1 MFIKNLLN
9 LWTISKKIK
18 MNTIKIPTPLY
29 WLISIVA
36 LLWNFM
42 GVIAYLGQAYM
53 SDDALKMLPE
63 ENQLYFSNVPAWVT
77 AAFAVAVFGGFF
89 ASIGL
94 VIRKKWAYFL
104 FVISFLA
111 LVTQL
116 VYNFFIQNYIE
127 MSGSQMIIPVIS
139 FIVALF
145 LIYFSKQKL
154 QQGVL
159 R

>member
-1 MFIKNLLN
+1 
-9 LWTISKKIK
+9 
-18 MNTIKIPTPLY
+18 MNTITKPTPLY

-36 LLWNFM
+36 LFWNFM
-42 GVIAYLGQAYM
+42 GIIAYLGQAYI

-77 AAFAVAVFGGFF
+77 AAFAVAVFGGFLG
-89 ASIGL
+89 AIGL
-94 VIRKKWAYFL
+94 IIRKKRAYFL

-111 LVTQL
+111 LVAQH

-127 MSGSQMIIPVIS
+127 MTGSQMILPIVT

-145 LIYFSKQKL
+145 LIYFSKQKS

>member
-1 MFIKNLLN
+1 
-9 LWTISKKIK
+9 
-18 MNTIKIPTPLY
+18 MNTITKPTPLD
-29 WLISIVA
+29 WLIYIVA
-36 LLWNFM
+36 LFWNFM
-42 GVIAYLGQAYM
+42 GIIAYLGQAFI

-63 ENQLYFSNVPAWVT
+63 ENQLYFSYVPAWVT
-77 AAFAVAVFGGFF
+77 AAFAVAVFGGFLG
-89 ASIGL
+89 AIGL
-94 VIRKKWAYFL
+94 IIRKKWAYFL

-111 LVTQL
+111 LVAQH

-127 MSGSQMIIPVIS
+127 MTGSQMILPIVT

-145 LIYFSKQKL
+145 LIYFSKQKS

>member
-1 MFIKNLLN
+1 
-9 LWTISKKIK
+9 
-18 MNTIKIPTPLY
+18 MNTITKPTPLY

-36 LLWNFM
+36 LFWNFM
-42 GVIAYLGQAYM
+42 GIIAYLGQAYI

-77 AAFAVAVFGGFF
+77 AAFAVAVFGGFLG
-89 ASIGL
+89 AIGL
-94 VIRKKWAYFL
+94 IIRKKWAYFL

-111 LVTQL
+111 LVAQH

-127 MSGSQMIIPVIS
+127 MTGSQMILPIVT

-145 LIYFSKQKL
+145 LIYFSKLKS

>member
-1 MFIKNLLN
+1 
-9 LWTISKKIK
+9 
-18 MNTIKIPTPLY
+18 MNTITKPTPLY

-36 LLWNFM
+36 IFWNFM
-42 GVIAYLGQAYM
+42 GIIAYLGQAYI

-77 AAFAVAVFGGFF
+77 AAFAVAVFGGFLG
-89 ASIGL
+89 AIGL
-94 VIRKKWAYFL
+94 IIRKKWAYFL

-111 LVTQL
+111 LVAQH

-127 MSGSQMIIPVIS
+127 MTGSQMILPIVT
-139 FIVALF
+139 FMVALF
-145 LIYFSKQKL
+145 LIYFSKQKS

>member
-1 MFIKNLLN
+1 
-9 LWTISKKIK
+9 
-18 MNTIKIPTPLY
+18 MNTITKPTPLY

-36 LLWNFM
+36 LFWNFM
-42 GVIAYLGQAYM
+42 GIIAYLGQAYI

-77 AAFAVAVFGGFF
+77 AAFAVAVFGGFLG
-89 ASIGL
+89 SIGL
-94 VIRKKWAYFL
+94 IIRKKWAYFL

-111 LVTQL
+111 FLVQHL
-116 VYNFFIQNYIE
+116 YNFFIQNYIE
-127 MSGSQMIIPVIS
+127 MTGSQMILPIVT

-145 LIYFSKQKL
+145 LIYFSKQKS

>member
-1 MFIKNLLN
+1 
-9 LWTISKKIK
+9 
-18 MNTIKIPTPLY
+18 MNTITKPTPLY

-36 LLWNFM
+36 LFWNLM
-42 GVIAYLGQAYM
+42 GIIAYLGQAYI

-77 AAFAVAVFGGFF
+77 AAFAVAVFGGFLG
-89 ASIGL
+89 AIGL
-94 VIRKKWAYFL
+94 IIRKKWGYFL

-111 LVTQL
+111 LVAQH

-127 MSGSQMIIPVIS
+127 MTGSQMILPIVT

-145 LIYFSKQKL
+145 LIYFSKQKS

>member
-1 MFIKNLLN
+1 
-9 LWTISKKIK
+9 
-18 MNTIKIPTPLY
+18 MNTITKPTPLY

-36 LLWNFM
+36 LFWNFM
-42 GVIAYLGQAYM
+42 GIVAYLGQAYI

-77 AAFAVAVFGGFF
+77 AAFAVAVFGGFLG
-89 ASIGL
+89 AIGL
-94 VIRKKWAYFL
+94 IIRKKWAYFL
-104 FVISFLA
+104 FVISFFA
-111 LVTQL
+111 LVAQH

-127 MSGSQMIIPVIS
+127 MTGSQMILPIVT

-145 LIYFSKQKL
+145 LIYFSKQKS

>member
-1 MFIKNLLN
+1 
-9 LWTISKKIK
+9 
-18 MNTIKIPTPLY
+18 MNTITKPTPLY

-36 LLWNFM
+36 LFWNFM
-42 GVIAYLGQAYM
+42 GIIAYLGQAYI

-63 ENQLYFSNVPAWVT
+63 ENQLYFSYVPAWVT
-77 AAFAVAVFGGFF
+77 AAFAVAVFGGFLGV
-89 ASIGL
+89 IGL
-94 VIRKKWAYFL
+94 IIRKKWAYFL

-111 LVTQL
+111 LVAQH

-127 MSGSQMIIPVIS
+127 MTGSQIILPIVT

-145 LIYFSKQKL
+145 LIYFSKQKS

>member
-1 MFIKNLLN
+1 
-9 LWTISKKIK
+9 
-18 MNTIKIPTPLY
+18 MNTITKPTPLY

-36 LLWNFM
+36 LFWNFM
-42 GVIAYLGQAYM
+42 GIIAYLGQAYI

-77 AAFAVAVFGGFF
+77 AAFAIAVFGGFLG
-89 ASIGL
+89 AIGL
-94 VIRKKWAYFL
+94 IIRKKWAYFL

-111 LVTQL
+111 LVAQH

-127 MSGSQMIIPVIS
+127 MTGSQMILPIVT

-145 LIYFSKQKL
+145 LIYFSKQKS

>member
-1 MFIKNLLN
+1 
-9 LWTISKKIK
+9 
-18 MNTIKIPTPLY
+18 MNTITKPTPLY

-36 LLWNFM
+36 LFWNLM
-42 GVIAYLGQAYM
+42 GIIAYLGQAYI

-77 AAFAVAVFGGFF
+77 AAFAVAVFGGFLG
-89 ASIGL
+89 AIGL
-94 VIRKKWAYFL
+94 IIRKKWAYFL
-104 FVISFLA
+104 FIISFLA
-111 LVTQL
+111 LVAQH

-127 MSGSQMIIPVIS
+127 MTGSQMILPIVT

-145 LIYFSKQKL
+145 LIYFSKQKS

>member
-1 MFIKNLLN
+1 
-9 LWTISKKIK
+9 
-18 MNTIKIPTPLY
+18 MNTITKPTPLY

-36 LLWNFM
+36 LFWNFM
-42 GVIAYLGQAYM
+42 GIIAYLGQAYI

-63 ENQLYFSNVPAWVT
+63 ENQLYFSYVPAWVT
-77 AAFAVAVFGGFF
+77 AAFAVAVFGGFLG
-89 ASIGL
+89 AIGL
-94 VIRKKWAYFL
+94 IIRKKWAYFL

-111 LVTQL
+111 LVAQH

-127 MSGSQMIIPVIS
+127 MTGSQMILPIVT

-145 LIYFSKQKL
+145 LIYFSKQKS
-154 QQGVL
+154 QQGVI

>member
-1 MFIKNLLN
+1 
-9 LWTISKKIK
+9 
-18 MNTIKIPTPLY
+18 MNTITKPTPLY

-36 LLWNFM
+36 LFWNFM
-42 GVIAYLGQAYM
+42 GIIAYLGQAYI

-77 AAFAVAVFGGFF
+77 AAFAVAVFGGFLG
-89 ASIGL
+89 AIGL
-94 VIRKKWAYFL
+94 IIRKKWACFL
-104 FVISFLA
+104 FIISFLA
-111 LVTQL
+111 LVAQH

-127 MSGSQMIIPVIS
+127 MTGSQMILPIVT

-145 LIYFSKQKL
+145 LIYFSKQKS

>member
-1 MFIKNLLN
+1 
-9 LWTISKKIK
+9 
-18 MNTIKIPTPLY
+18 MNTITKPTPLY

-36 LLWNFM
+36 LFWNLM
-42 GVIAYLGQAYM
+42 GIIAYLGQAYI

-77 AAFAVAVFGGFF
+77 AAFAVAVFGGFLG
-89 ASIGL
+89 AIGL
-94 VIRKKWAYFL
+94 IIRKKWAYFL
-104 FVISFLA
+104 FVFSFLA
-111 LVTQL
+111 LVAQH

-127 MSGSQMIIPVIS
+127 MTGSQMILPIVT

-145 LIYFSKQKL
+145 LIYFSKQKS

>member
-1 MFIKNLLN
+1 
-9 LWTISKKIK
+9 
-18 MNTIKIPTPLY
+18 MNTITKPTPLY

-36 LLWNFM
+36 LFWNFM
-42 GVIAYLGQAYM
+42 GIIAYLGQAYI

-77 AAFAVAVFGGFF
+77 AAFAVAVFGGFLG
-89 ASIGL
+89 AIGL
-94 VIRKKWAYFL
+94 IIRKKWAYFL

-111 LVTQL
+111 LVAQH

-127 MSGSQMIIPVIS
+127 MTGSQMILPIVT
-139 FIVALF
+139 FMVALF
-145 LIYFSKQKL
+145 LIYFSKQKSQL
-154 QQGVL
+154 GVL

>member
-1 MFIKNLLN
+1 
-9 LWTISKKIK
+9 
-18 MNTIKIPTPLY
+18 MNTITKPTPLY

-36 LLWNFM
+36 LFWNFM
-42 GVIAYLGQAYM
+42 GIIAYLGQAYI

-77 AAFAVAVFGGFF
+77 AAFAVAVFGGFLG
-89 ASIGL
+89 AIGL
-94 VIRKKWAYFL
+94 IIRKKWAYFL

-111 LVTQL
+111 LVAQH

-127 MSGSQMIIPVIS
+127 MTGSQMILPIVT

-145 LIYFSKQKL
+145 LIYFSKQKS

>member
-1 MFIKNLLN
+1 
-9 LWTISKKIK
+9 
-18 MNTIKIPTPLY
+18 MNTITKPTPLY

-36 LLWNFM
+36 LFWNFM
-42 GVIAYLGQAYM
+42 GIIAYLGQAYI
-53 SDDALKMLPE
+53 SDNALKMLPE

-77 AAFAVAVFGGFF
+77 AAFAVAVFGGFLG
-89 ASIGL
+89 AIGL
-94 VIRKKWAYFL
+94 IIRKKWAYFL

-111 LVTQL
+111 LVAQH

-127 MSGSQMIIPVIS
+127 MTGSQMILSIVT

-145 LIYFSKQKL
+145 LIYFSKQKS

>member
-1 MFIKNLLN
+1 
-9 LWTISKKIK
+9 
-18 MNTIKIPTPLY
+18 MNTITKPTPLY

-36 LLWNFM
+36 LFWNFM
-42 GVIAYLGQAYM
+42 GIIAYLGQAYI

-63 ENQLYFSNVPAWVT
+63 ENELYFSNVPAWVT
-77 AAFAVAVFGGFF
+77 AAFAVAVFGGFLG
-89 ASIGL
+89 AIGL
-94 VIRKKWAYFL
+94 IIRKKWAYFL
-104 FVISFLA
+104 FIISFLA
-111 LVTQL
+111 LVAQH

-127 MSGSQMIIPVIS
+127 MTGSQMILPILT

-145 LIYFSKQKL
+145 LIYFSKQKS

>member
-1 MFIKNLLN
+1 
-9 LWTISKKIK
+9 
-18 MNTIKIPTPLY
+18 MNTITKPTPLY

-36 LLWNFM
+36 LFWNLM
-42 GVIAYLGQAYM
+42 GIIAYLGQAYI

-77 AAFAVAVFGGFF
+77 AAFAVAVFGGFLG
-89 ASIGL
+89 AIGL
-94 VIRKKWAYFL
+94 IIRKKWAYFL

-111 LVTQL
+111 LVAQH

-127 MSGSQMIIPVIS
+127 MTGSQMILPIVT

-145 LIYFSKQKL
+145 LTYFSKQKS

>member
-1 MFIKNLLN
+1 
-9 LWTISKKIK
+9 
-18 MNTIKIPTPLY
+18 MNTITKPTPLY

-36 LLWNFM
+36 LFWNLM
-42 GVIAYLGQAYM
+42 GIIAYLGQAYI

-77 AAFAVAVFGGFF
+77 AAFAVTVFGGFLG
-89 ASIGL
+89 AIGL
-94 VIRKKWAYFL
+94 IIRKKWAYFL

-111 LVTQL
+111 LVAQH

-127 MSGSQMIIPVIS
+127 MTGSQMILPIVT

-145 LIYFSKQKL
+145 LIYFSKQKS

>member
-1 MFIKNLLN
+1 
-9 LWTISKKIK
+9 
-18 MNTIKIPTPLY
+18 MNTITKPTPLY

-36 LLWNFM
+36 LFWNFM
-42 GVIAYLGQAYM
+42 GIVAYLGQAYI

-77 AAFAVAVFGGFF
+77 AAFAVAVFGGFLG
-89 ASIGL
+89 AIGL
-94 VIRKKWAYFL
+94 TIRKKWAYFL
-104 FVISFLA
+104 FVISFFA
-111 LVTQL
+111 LVAQH

-127 MSGSQMIIPVIS
+127 MTGSQMILPIVT

-145 LIYFSKQKL
+145 LIYFSKQKS

>member
-1 MFIKNLLN
+1 
-9 LWTISKKIK
+9 
-18 MNTIKIPTPLY
+18 MNTITKPTPLY

-36 LLWNFM
+36 LFWNFM
-42 GVIAYLGQAYM
+42 GIIAYLGQAYI

-77 AAFAVAVFGGFF
+77 AAFAVAVFGGFLG
-89 ASIGL
+89 AIGL
-94 VIRKKWAYFL
+94 IIRKKWAYFL

-111 LVTQL
+111 LVGQQ

-127 MSGSQMIIPVIS
+127 MTGSQMILPIVT

-145 LIYFSKQKL
+145 LIYFSKQKS

>member
-1 MFIKNLLN
+1 
-9 LWTISKKIK
+9 
-18 MNTIKIPTPLY
+18 MNTITKPTPLY

-36 LLWNFM
+36 LFWNFM
-42 GVIAYLGQAYM
+42 GIIAYLGQAYI
-53 SDDALKMLPE
+53 SDYALKMLPE

-77 AAFAVAVFGGFF
+77 AAFAVAVFGGFLG
-89 ASIGL
+89 AIGL
-94 VIRKKWAYFL
+94 IIKKKWAYFL

-111 LVTQL
+111 LVAQH

-127 MSGSQMIIPVIS
+127 MTGSQMILPIVT

-145 LIYFSKQKL
+145 LIYFSKQKSQL
-154 QQGVL
+154 GVL

>member
-1 MFIKNLLN
+1 
-9 LWTISKKIK
+9 
-18 MNTIKIPTPLY
+18 MNTITKPTPLY

-36 LLWNFM
+36 LFWNFM
-42 GVIAYLGQAYM
+42 GIIAYLGQAYI

-63 ENQLYFSNVPAWVT
+63 ENQLYFSYVPAWVT
-77 AAFAVAVFGGFF
+77 AAFAVAVFGGFLG
-89 ASIGL
+89 AIGL
-94 VIRKKWAYFL
+94 IIRKKWAYFL

-111 LVTQL
+111 LVAQH

-127 MSGSQMIIPVIS
+127 MTGSQMILPIVT
-139 FIVALF
+139 FIVAVL
-145 LIYFSKQKL
+145 LIYFSKQKS

>member
-1 MFIKNLLN
+1 
-9 LWTISKKIK
+9 
-18 MNTIKIPTPLY
+18 
-29 WLISIVA
+29 
-36 LLWNFM
+36 M
-42 GVIAYLGQAYM
+42 GIIAYLGQAYI

-77 AAFAVAVFGGFF
+77 AAFAVAVFGGFLG
-89 ASIGL
+89 AIGL
-94 VIRKKWAYFL
+94 IIRKKWAYFL

-111 LVTQL
+111 LVAQH

-127 MSGSQMIIPVIS
+127 MTGSQMILPIVT

-145 LIYFSKQKL
+145 LIYFSKQKS

>member
-1 MFIKNLLN
+1 
-9 LWTISKKIK
+9 
-18 MNTIKIPTPLY
+18 MNTITKPTPLY

-36 LLWNFM
+36 LFWNFM
-42 GVIAYLGQAYM
+42 GIVAYLGQAYL

-77 AAFAVAVFGGFF
+77 AAFAVAVFGGFLG
-89 ASIGL
+89 SIGL
-94 VIRKKWAYFL
+94 IIRKKWAYFL

-111 LVTQL
+111 LL
-116 VYNFFIQNYIE
+116 VQHLYNFFIQNYIE
-127 MSGSQMIIPVIS
+127 MTGSQMILPIVT

-145 LIYFSKQKL
+145 LIYFSKQKS

>member
-1 MFIKNLLN
+1 
-9 LWTISKKIK
+9 
-18 MNTIKIPTPLY
+18 MNTITKPTPLY

-36 LLWNFM
+36 LFWNFM
-42 GVIAYLGQAYM
+42 GIVAYLGQAYI

-77 AAFAVAVFGGFF
+77 AAFAVAVFGGFLG
-89 ASIGL
+89 AIGL
-94 VIRKKWAYFL
+94 IIRKKWAYFL
-104 FVISFLA
+104 FIISFLA
-111 LVTQL
+111 LVAQH

-127 MSGSQMIIPVIS
+127 MTGSQMILPIVT

-145 LIYFSKQKL
+145 LIYFSKQKS

>member
-1 MFIKNLLN
+1 
-9 LWTISKKIK
+9 
-18 MNTIKIPTPLY
+18 MNTITKPTPLY

-36 LLWNFM
+36 LIWNFM
-42 GVIAYLGQAYM
+42 GIIAYLGQAYI

-77 AAFAVAVFGGFF
+77 AAFAVAVFGGFLG
-89 ASIGL
+89 AIGL
-94 VIRKKWAYFL
+94 IIRKKWTYFL

-111 LVTQL
+111 IVAQH

-127 MSGSQMIIPVIS
+127 MTGSQMILPIVT

-145 LIYFSKQKL
+145 LIYFSKQKS